1 VSVLML
7 VEGWLYAYSE
17 LYNAV
22 HLRGKNMEANLK
34 EFITQTKPFR
44 RGVPTR
50 FGRRVREKFG
60 IPIEQLDT
68 YDVIVVHKQ
77 KTSRYG
83 SGSTLGLETACR
95 LYVAKADRDQM
106 DVILDEMGVGEA
118 DRYTQVNDGGY
129 IWMKLSL
136 TADDDFRFC
145 VEMYH
150 LFDELDEMETPPS
163 VDEN

>member
-1 VSVLML
+1 
-7 VEGWLYAYSE
+7 
-17 LYNAV
+17 
-22 HLRGKNMEANLK
+22 MEANLH
-34 EFITQTKPFR
+34 EFITQTKPFHR
-44 RGVPTR
+44 KIPTR
-50 FGRRVREKFG
+50 LGRRVRELLGK
-60 IPIEQLDT
+60 PIEQFDT

-77 KTSRYG
+77 KTDRYG
-83 SGSTLGLETACR
+83 SGSTLELETAYR

-106 DVILDEMGVGEA
+106 DIVLDEMGVGEA
-118 DRYTQVNDGGY
+118 DRYTQVNEGGY

-150 LFDELDEMETPPS
+150 LFDELDEMEAPPS